1 MKTYKGIALTIF
13 VGLGVLV
20 GISCKQ
26 TKTSTSAP
34 PSDPLL
40 PSSVSPPITP
50 AKTTSTTHTEAPG
63 K

>member
-13 VGLGVLV
+13 VGVGVLV

-26 TKTSTSAP
+26 TKTSTAAP

-50 AKTTSTTHTEAPG
+50 VKTTSSNHTETPG